1 MNCKYIEKDN
11 YYLDKNNVR
20 FNFLRYSTR
29 HGYGVERNFKI
40 YIVEKYD
47 ENHNV
52 ITEALTPKG
61 NVRQISINPEWEY
74 YKNKIKSK
82 FSSPKGMAIYH
93 QREFDVESVFGIL
106 ETNLHFNRF
115 TVRKL

>member
-1 MNCKYIEKDN
+1 M
-11 YYLDKNNVR
+11 LDSTFCVILQDTVMDLNVI
-20 FNFLRYSTR
+20 L
-29 HGYGVERNFKI
+29 K

-61 NVRQISINPEWEY
+61 NVRQISINPEWKY

-93 QREFDVESVFGIL
+93 QREFDVESVFGTL
-106 ETNLHFNRF
+106 ETNLRFNRF